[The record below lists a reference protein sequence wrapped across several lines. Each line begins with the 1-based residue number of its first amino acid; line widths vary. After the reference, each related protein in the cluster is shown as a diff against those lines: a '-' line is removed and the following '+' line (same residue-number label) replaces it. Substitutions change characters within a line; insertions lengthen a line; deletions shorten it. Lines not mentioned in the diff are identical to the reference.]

1 MIDNHLLLSKAGKV
15 ERCLARIVKKRPET
29 IEEFLA
35 NQDLQE
41 IILFNL
47 QLAVQN
53 CIDMASH
60 ILSDQELGIPGS
72 YNEMFYILQDNGYLE
87 LSLTEKMVA
96 AVGFRNLVAHEYEN
110 VDLIRVYEIV
120 QTDIFDLKD
129 FLRAILQK
137 CDLK

>member
-1 MIDNHLLLSKAGKV
+1 
-15 ERCLARIVKKRPET
+15 
-29 IEEFLA
+29 
-35 NQDLQE
+35 
-41 IILFNL
+41 
-47 QLAVQN
+47 
-53 CIDMASH
+53 
-60 ILSDQELGIPGS
+60 
-72 YNEMFYILQDNGYLE
+72 
-87 LSLTEKMVA
+87 MVA